1 MIYEQFVTFTEQR
14 GDQLYAHC
22 PFHVDDTESMT
33 VNPETGEWFCHSC
46 KRGGAEAE
54 FISALYDVG
63 KNVARHALN
72 YFTAKGYWPF
82 PTDEYI
88 KARQQE
94 LRNSSMELEALHN
107 FGISDEVIE
116 KYQLGLE
123 GLRITMPV
131 YSRTGY
137 CVNIRKYLP
146 PHHRTHDGTNN
157 AKCINIRNLGEK
169 RYYPFSAFTANTDDI
184 YIVEGEKDCLVAIS
198 QGYNAVTSTGGSSI
212 PTEEIVMFKNKNVYV
227 MLDTDAPGQKNTKLY
242 CQLLRGIAKNIYVVT
257 LPDGSKDY
265 TDYWQQYHIADVSQF
280 TKAYQEETAEKV
292 DALEMSLVKSE
303 NVENL
308 NTWLMLRNMSVIGT
322 EPKVYSVPSK
332 LRVVCNNTKCTK
344 SCPLAM
350 GIGTPEL
357 TEIVVEPRQIIQ
369 FVDSPDTA
377 QDNFLRKMFGC
388 KSVVAEALE
397 VTNVQKF
404 IFQETA
410 SFVEGLE
417 DSSSDTRY
425 GMYMYTDYRLQPTA
439 KYDFEA
445 CRVTDPRNQKN
456 YYVVRN
462 AENVHAT
469 LPTMGDGTFEKFRK
483 AAQECATPI
492 ELMQKY
498 YNEWLAC
505 LSIEGRLDLFGSM
518 LLAYASVTEIPWN
531 FGIIKGWLD
540 MIVMG
545 DTRTGKSQMAQ
556 RMVKELGM
564 GGYINGENSRVTGV
578 IGGVQKIADSWM
590 ITWGAIPMNDKG
602 LLFID
607 EASGLSIDDIKD
619 LSSTR
624 SSGAVTL
631 NKIVKGEARART
643 RLVWLSNPRSG
654 RNVAEFYWKGFG
666 AFQEYIPVVEDQA
679 RYDLVLTAARED
691 LDILDGIDSKSMP
704 QTAMWRALFS
714 ASWNLT
720 ADQIKFSSDYKSAM
734 REISHKL
741 NDDYGGGP
749 LVVGVAVHEKLL
761 RLSCAMAVLCGDVY
775 EGQLQVTAKH
785 LDWAQQ
791 WLRYTLEKPSLSYGA
806 YVREKRRAEKKKQ
819 ENINWIKA
827 QLELHPALKSLLTA
841 SSFKGYQI
849 TEILGIDRTDASKLL
864 SELLGRGLVKTG
876 RSSSYIPDKL
886 LLDVA
891 RQEEVNFDD

>member
-22 PFHVDDTESMT
+22 PFHVDDTESFT

-46 KRGGAEAE
+46 KRGGAEVE

-63 KNVARHALN
+63 KNVSRHALN
-72 YFTAKGYWPF
+72 YFTAKGVWPF
-82 PTDEYI
+82 PTEEYI

-94 LRNSSMELEALHN
+94 LRNNKLELDALYN
-107 FGISDEVIE
+107 FGITDEVIE

-123 GLRITMPV
+123 GLRITIPV

-137 CVNIRKYLP
+137 CINIRKYLP

-169 RYYPFSAFTANTDDI
+169 RYYPFSAFTNNTDDI

-212 PTEEIVMFKNKNVYV
+212 PTEELVMFKNKNVFV

-257 LPDGSKDY
+257 LPDGCKDY
-265 TDYWQQYHIADVSQF
+265 TEYWQQYHIADVSAF
-280 TKAYQEETAEKV
+280 TQAYQEETAERV

-308 NTWLMLRNMSVIGT
+308 NTWLMLRNMSVVGT

-332 LRVVCNNTKCTK
+332 LRVVCNNTKCNK
-344 SCPLAM
+344 NCPLSLGM
-350 GIGTPEL
+350 GPPEH
-357 TEIVVEPRQIIQ
+357 TEINVEPRQIIQ

-439 KYDFEA
+439 KYNFEA

-456 YYVVRN
+456 YYVIRN

-469 LPTMGDGTFEKFRK
+469 LPVLGDGTFEKFRK
-483 AAQECATPI
+483 AAEGCATPF

-505 LSIEGRLDLFGSM
+505 LSIEGRLDLFGSI

-531 FGIIKGWLD
+531 FGVIKGWLD

-556 RMVKELGM
+556 RMVRELGM

-607 EASGLSIDDIKD
+607 EASGLSVDDIKD

-691 LDILDGIDSKSMP
+691 IDVLDGIEATSMP
-704 QTAMWRALFS
+704 QTALWRALFS
-714 ASWNLT
+714 VAWNLT
-720 ADQIKFSSDYKSAM
+720 ADQIKFTKDFKQAM
-734 REISHKL
+734 RDVSHKL

-761 RLSCAMAVLCGDVY
+761 RLSCAMAILCGDVY
-775 EGQLQVTAKH
+775 DGNLQVTTKH

-806 YVREKRRAEKKKQ
+806 YVREKRRAEQKKQ

-891 RQEEVNFDD
+891 RQEEVKFDE